1 MYGAKAKAS
10 LSSHSKCKIYLS
22 MVICN
27 TEGELNPLNKIKD
40 NDQLVKLYYLI
51 ISNSS
56 SNGVSRSLSGWS
68 KIQLEAARADLL
80 PVQYKAFTAPFLN
93 KIYKIIID
101 SEGQQNIQLKDSSL
115 SAFLW
120 SFNQLI
126 YR

>member
-1 MYGAKAKAS
+1 MYAAKANAS

-27 TEGELNPLNKIKD
+27 AEGELNSLNKIKD
-40 NDQLVKLYYLI
+40 SDQLVKLYYLI

-80 PVQYKAFTAPFLN
+80 PVQYKAFTAPFL
-93 KIYKIIID
+93 K
-101 SEGQQNIQLKDSSL
+101 KDL
-115 SAFLW
+115 
-120 SFNQLI
+120 
-126 YR
+126 